1 MPSWPETLPAFPL
14 AETFRETLPDTALR
28 SPMEQGPAKVR
39 QRTSAGAAQIAAAYV
54 LTPAQ
59 AETLED
65 FYRDTLAGGTLAF
78 GFTHPRKEEVVSC
91 RFKRPPEYTGLNG
104 GRFRAVIELEVLP

>member
-14 AETFRETLPDTALR
+14 AESFRETLPDTAIR

-39 QRTSAGAAQIAAAYV
+39 LRTTAGVAHMSMSYV
-54 LTPAQ
+54 VSRAQ

-65 FYRDTLAGGTLAF
+65 FYRDTLSGGSLAF
-78 GFTHPRKEEVVSC
+78 DFMHPRKEQTVSC
-91 RFKRPPEYTGLNG
+91 RFRKPPEYLSLNG
-104 GRFRAVIELEVLP
+104 ERFRAMLELEVLP